1 MNGVEFIKR
10 ELECKCYGNV
20 AVTYSDKRQH
30 LFVEIFTDVFFRY
43 HMDIT
48 PSLMTDKGVLTTIVN
63 SITLEYI
70 NFLLDFYF
78 KISD

>member
-30 LFVEIFTDVFFRY
+30 LFVEITTDLFFQIPHGYYTKLNDR
-43 HMDIT
+43 
-48 PSLMTDKGVLTTIVN
+48 
-63 SITLEYI
+63 
-70 NFLLDFYF
+70 
-78 KISD
+78 